1 MAIFNNQASLSYGGT
16 ITNSNVTTGEI
27 LDGLT
32 MTKTAASSDYG
43 QGDGLTY
50 VVSIVNS
57 GATDYTALTLTD
69 TLGAYTLT
77 NGTTVYPLGY
87 VDGSL
92 LYYQNGVLTA
102 APTVTQGP
110 PLSITGITVPARGNA
125 TLIYEART
133 NAYAPLSQG
142 SEITNT
148 ATVAGAALTEP
159 ISDTSTVST
168 RDEAQLTIAKS
179 VSPLTVTNE
188 DEITYTFVI
197 QNSGNT
203 ATETVNGVVITDTF
217 TPILSAITVTLDGA
231 TLAVGTGYTYDA
243 TTGLFQTVSGVIT
256 VPAATYTTDE
266 STGIITTTPGVTVLT
281 VSGTV

>member
-1 MAIFNNQASLSYGGT
+1 M
-16 ITNSNVTTGEI
+16 
-27 LDGLT
+27 
-32 MTKTAASSDYG
+32 
-43 QGDGLTY
+43 
-50 VVSIVNS
+50 
-57 GATDYTALTLTD
+57 
-69 TLGAYTLT
+69 
-77 NGTTVYPLGY
+77 
-87 VDGSL
+87 
-92 LYYQNGVLTA
+92 
-102 APTVTQGP
+102 
-110 PLSITGITVPARGNA
+110 PARGNA

-217 TPILSAITVTLDGA
+217 APILSAITVTLDGA
-231 TLAVGTGYTYDA
+231 TLAEGTGYTYDA